1 MSAYGP
7 QTITHTTNAAP
18 FKVANAGFYMVMV
31 NLTIDSNGYG
41 GAGNTSLNIQ
51 YSADNT
57 TYSNVVIVQQ
67 TYQFPALQNIYCY
80 GMLNM
85 AANSYM
91 QVSFYNNSGFTVGF
105 INTAGY
111 STIQF
116 ARVA

>member
-1 MSAYGP
+1 
-7 QTITHTTNAAP
+7 
-18 FKVANAGFYMVMV
+18 MV
-31 NLTIDSNGYG
+31 NLTIYSTGYC
-41 GAGNTSLNIQ
+41 GAGPTSLNIQ

-57 TYSNVVIVQQ
+57 TYSSVVIVQQ
-67 TYQFPALQNIYCY
+67 TYQFPGNQNIYCY

-91 QVSFYNNSGFTVGF
+91 QVAFYNNTGFTVGF
-105 INTAGY
+105 TNTAGY

>member
-31 NLTIDSNGYG
+31 NLTIDSTGYG
-41 GAGNTSLNIQ
+41 GLGPSSLNIQ

-57 TYSNVVIVQQ
+57 TYSNVVTVLQA
-67 TYQFPALQNIYCY
+67 YQFPPNQNIYCY

-91 QVSFYNNSGFTVGF
+91 QVAFYNNTGFTVGF
-105 INTAGY
+105 VNTASY

>member
-1 MSAYGP
+1 M
-7 QTITHTTNAAP
+7 T
-18 FKVANAGFYMVMV
+18 V
-31 NLTIDSNGYG
+31 NLTIDSTGYG
-41 GAGNTSLNIQ
+41 GAGPTALNIQ

-67 TYQFPALQNIYCY
+67 TYQFPGNQNIYCY

-91 QVSFYNNSGFTVGF
+91 QVAFYNNSGFTVGF
-105 INTAGY
+105 SSTAGY
-111 STIQF
+111 SNIQF